1 MRPHEYYWTAKNF
14 DVEGLLLRERVLRWV
29 GMAVYRHYKIVIATT
44 IILLGLSIFSALGL
58 KISTRY
64 VDLLPQDHPAVKN
77 YFRVL
82 SKFGGTDYLFV
93 IVRGKDTK
101 QVKSMIDEIARRLE
115 IETKM
120 EYVQSRADIKS
131 FSRYGL
137 LYLDLKTLKKIDT
150 LLYERK
156 FEELTT
162 LAASFIAMKEEI
174 SRMASGG
181 FSVTEDG
188 YFMDEK
194 GESAFLIA
202 KPPFSADELDK
213 TIPFAK
219 KIKKIALE
227 VKKSNPGSD
236 VMLAG
241 NYMFQYEQR
250 QVINTDILIVA
261 VVALVIIILLLA
273 IAFRSLSTPF
283 LSMGALGCGIL
294 FTLGIARVLVGQL
307 NTLSSIFAAV
317 LMGIGIEYGIAIIS
331 RYGEEREKGLTG
343 DEAFSNALSMTGKAV
358 LTGALTTAVAFFAIS
373 FSDFRA
379 MRDLGLVLGIGVI
392 CSLLANVFIL
402 PALVAF
408 KERLRPYR
416 KYRGV
421 GESRITRRLGVSV
434 RNHSLI
440 YLIGGLIITV
450 GLGVS
455 AGFIKFES
463 NLRKIEPRGLD
474 VYTAEDILAKNFGIG
489 PEFVIVI
496 SNNEAAMRDV
506 AAKAQKLKTVR
517 GVESLATLIPP
528 DQEEKL
534 FIMARIKKRI
544 EEIDPSWLGY
554 VPGEMLEI
562 LREIGSDTL
571 TESKIPPDVLRKYKA
586 PDGIYATYVYPKKN
600 MYEEKNVKEFLREL
614 SRISPEATG
623 FPAIIQDILEST
635 RKGLNETTILSAI
648 AVVLMVIIDFQ
659 KILPTL
665 LAFMPLALSLLW
677 MVGAINLIGMKFN
690 IINIAV
696 TPIILGIGIDYG
708 VYVLHRYAEEH
719 ALPGETVPDVLAS
732 TGRAILVSGLTVL
745 AAFAALTLARYRGL
759 ANLGVASV
767 IGISFALISA
777 LTLLPSLLNILEK
790 KRKKGRAF

>member
-1 MRPHEYYWTAKNF
+1 M
-14 DVEGLLLRERVLRWV
+14 LRWT
-29 GMAVYRHYKIVIATT
+29 GRAVYRHYKIVLAVTVV
-44 IILLGLSIFSALGL
+44 LLGLSVFSMLGL

-64 VDLLPQDHPAVKN
+64 VDLLPQNHPAVKN

-93 IVRGKDTK
+93 IVEGKDTRQAK
-101 QVKSMIDEIARRLE
+101 GMIDEIARRLAG
-115 IETKM
+115 ETKM
-120 EYVQSRADIKS
+120 EYIQSRADIKS

-150 LLYERK
+150 LLYERN
-156 FEELTT
+156 FEELTM
-162 LAASFIAMKEEI
+162 LAASFIALKEEI

-181 FSVTEDG
+181 FNVTEDG
-188 YFMDEK
+188 YFMDEGGK
-194 GESAFLIA
+194 SAFLIA

-213 TIPFAK
+213 TIPFAE

-227 VKKSNPGSD
+227 VKKSNPGSN

-241 NYMFQYEQR
+241 NYIFQYEQR

-261 VVALVIIILLLA
+261 IVALVIIIVILA
-273 IAFRSLSTPF
+273 IAFRSVSTPF

-294 FTLGIARVLVGQL
+294 FTLGIARVVVGQL

-317 LMGIGIEYGIAIIS
+317 LMGIGIEYGIAITS
-331 RYGEEREKGLTG
+331 RYGEERERGLSG
-343 DEAFSNALSMTGKAV
+343 EDAFSNSLSMTGKAV

-392 CSLLANVFIL
+392 CSLLANIFIL
-402 PALVAF
+402 PALVAV
-408 KERLRPYR
+408 KEKIRPYR
-416 KYRGV
+416 KHKGV

-440 YLIGGLIITV
+440 YLIAGLIMTV

-463 NLRKIEPRGLD
+463 NLRKIEPAGLD
-474 VYTAEDILAKNFGIG
+474 VYRAEDALAKYFGIG

-496 SNNEAAMRDV
+496 SNNEAAMREV
-506 AAKAQKLKTVR
+506 TAKAQKLKTVR

-554 VPGEMLEI
+554 VPGEMLDI

-586 PDGIYATYVYPKKN
+586 PDGTYATYVYPKKN
-600 MYEEKNVKEFLREL
+600 MYEEKNVTEFLKEL

-659 KILPTL
+659 RILPTL
-665 LAFMPLALSLLW
+665 LAFMPLALSLVW
-677 MVGAINLIGMKFN
+677 MVGTINLIGMKFN

-708 VYVLHRYAEEH
+708 VYVLHRYGEEH

-745 AAFAALTLARYRGL
+745 AAFAALTFARYRGL

-767 IGISFALISA
+767 IGISFALVSA

-790 KRKKGRAF
+790 KRKKKRAF

>member
-1 MRPHEYYWTAKNF
+1 M
-14 DVEGLLLRERVLRWV
+14 LRERALKWT
-29 GMAVYRHYKIVIATT
+29 GSAVYRHYKVVLAVTAV
-44 IILLGLSIFSALGL
+44 LLGLAIFSTFGL
-58 KISTRY
+58 DISTRY

-93 IVRGKDTK
+93 IVEGRDTNQTK
-101 QVKSMIDEIARRLE
+101 RMIDEVAERLRKE
-115 IETKM
+115 SEL
-120 EYVQSRADIKS
+120 EYIQSRADIKS
-131 FSRYGL
+131 FSKYGL

-150 LLYERK
+150 FLYERK
-156 FEELTT
+156 FEELTL
-162 LAASFIAMKEEI
+162 LAASFLALKEEI

-181 FSVTEDG
+181 FNVTEDG
-188 YFMDEK
+188 YFMDEEEK
-194 GESAFLIA
+194 FAFLIA
-202 KPPFSADELDK
+202 KPTFSADELEK

-219 KIKKIALE
+219 RVKKIALDVE
-227 VKKSNPGSD
+227 RSNPGSD
-236 VMLAG
+236 VLLAG

-250 QVINTDILIVA
+250 RVVNVDILVVA
-261 VVALVIIILLLA
+261 LAALVIIIIILA
-273 IAFRSLSTPF
+273 IAFRSVSTPF
-283 LSMGALGCGIL
+283 LSMGALGCGIIL
-294 FTLGIARVLVGQL
+294 TLGLARVMVGQL

-331 RYGEEREKGLTG
+331 RYGEEREKGFSG
-343 DEAFSNALSMTGKAV
+343 EQAFANALSMTGKAV

-379 MRDLGLVLGIGVI
+379 MRDLGLVLGVGVL
-392 CSLLANVFIL
+392 CSLLANIFLL
-402 PALVAF
+402 PALVAL
-408 KERLRPYR
+408 KERIRPYKKR
-416 KYRGV
+416 KRV
-421 GESRITRRLGVSV
+421 GESRVTRRLGISV

-440 YLIGGLIITV
+440 YLIAGLVITV

-455 AGFIKFES
+455 AAFIKFES
-463 NLRKIEPRGLD
+463 NLRKIEPSGLE
-474 VYTAEDILAKNFGIG
+474 VYRAEDVLAKRFGIG
-489 PEFVIVI
+489 PEYVIVI

-506 AAKAQKLKTVR
+506 TSKAQTLKTVR
-517 GVESLATLIPP
+517 GVESLATLIPS

-554 VPGEMLEI
+554 VPPEMLSI
-562 LREIGSDTL
+562 FTEIGSDML
-571 TESKIPPDVLRKYKA
+571 TESKIPGDVLRKYKA
-586 PDGIYATYVYPKKN
+586 PDGTYATYVYPKKN
-600 MYEEKNVKEFLREL
+600 MYEEKNVTEFLEEL
-614 SRISPEATG
+614 GKISPEATG

-635 RKGLNETTILSAI
+635 RRGLNETTILSAI

-659 KILPTL
+659 RIVPTL
-665 LAFMPLALSLLW
+665 LAFMPLVLSLVW

-696 TPIILGIGIDYG
+696 TPIILGIGVDYG
-708 VYVLHRYAEEH
+708 VYMLHRYTEEH
-719 ALPGETVPDVLAS
+719 AQPGETVPDVLAS
-732 TGRAILVSGLTVL
+732 TGRAILVSGLTVI

-777 LTLLPSLLNILEK
+777 ITLLPSLLNILEK
-790 KRKKGRAF
+790 KRKKRRAF